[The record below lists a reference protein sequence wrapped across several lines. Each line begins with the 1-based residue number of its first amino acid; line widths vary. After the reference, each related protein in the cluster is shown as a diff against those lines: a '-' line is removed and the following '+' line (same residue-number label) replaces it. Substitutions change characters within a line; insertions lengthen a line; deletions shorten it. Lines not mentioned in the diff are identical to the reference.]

1 MKILISAT
9 STADLTKELIEEYNI
24 PIIHFSTEKE
34 GKTYRDDTFSTQEL
48 FEFTNKTK
56 IMCHTAAPNIG
67 EYQNFFEKQLK
78 ENDYLIHFTMSS
90 KLSGCYSN
98 AIAASNNNPRIRII
112 DSKGTSGATALL
124 VLYAMKLNKE
134 GYSFEEI
141 CQKCEERIPYLSTSF
156 IIKDLDYLYKG
167 GRCTALKFYATKL
180 LKLRPVIE
188 TNKEGAFTIGK
199 IYRGNSQKCIK
210 KYVEDRLNSYKNL
223 DLSAAYI
230 NISTCDEETIKEV
243 KEYLLNKGFK
253 KVYFSPASPT
263 NSYHAGPSV
272 LGVQFFYDG
281 VHESIND

>member
-9 STADLTKELIEEYNI
+9 STADLTDELIKEYNI

-34 GKTYRDDTFSTQEL
+34 GKTYRDDTFSTSEL
-48 FEFTNKTK
+48 FEFTKNTK

-67 EYQNFFEKQLK
+67 EYENFFKKQLN

-90 KLSGCYSN
+90 KLSGCYNN
-98 AIAASNNNPRIRII
+98 AIAAANNNPHIKII
-112 DSKGTSGATALL
+112 DSKGTSGATSLL
-124 VLYAMKLNKE
+124 VLYAIKLNQA
-134 GYSFEEI
+134 GYDFDTI
-141 CQKCEERIPYLSTSF
+141 CKKCEERIPYLSTSF

-188 TNKEGAFTIGK
+188 INNDGAFVIGK

-210 KYVEDRLNSYKNL
+210 KYVEDRINSYNNL
-223 DLSAAYI
+223 DFSAAYI
-230 NISTCDEETIKEV
+230 NISTCDEETINEV
-243 KEYLLNKGFK
+243 KKYLIEKGFK

-281 VHESIND
+281 EHNVTTK